1 MGAARTSPTA
11 RLVNGSTGDPV
22 LYLADPGTGVALL
35 FDGGE
40 NCALTR
46 DELGALEAVFV
57 THHHVDHFIGLDRI
71 VRANTDCNKVLHLF
85 GPEHTI
91 RRVWD
96 RVRSYEYP
104 FFSFMKLRL
113 RVHELL
119 PGRMRVGE
127 LSCEERWAEP
137 AVRELRRTGRVCFET
152 DRLRVEA
159 VSVDHTVPC
168 WAYALVEKAGR
179 SRRVR
184 VAFVTDTCWAAAVRP
199 ELVKLCRGAER
210 LYCDSFYAS
219 AQAEQAAKYRHMMA
233 PQAAELARRAKV
245 GELVLMH
252 FSSRYAGEYERLVEE
267 ARAVFPNVRADL
279 P

>member
-1 MGAARTSPTA
+1 M
-11 RLVNGSTGDPV
+11 
-22 LYLADPGTGVALL
+22 
-35 FDGGE
+35 
-40 NCALTR
+40 
-46 DELGALEAVFV
+46 FV

-71 VRANTDCNKVLHLF
+71 VRANIDCDKTLHLF

-104 FFSFMKLRL
+104 FFPFMKLRL

-137 AVRELRRTGRVCFET
+137 AVRELRRAGRVCYET
-152 DRLRVEA
+152 DRLRVET
-159 VSVDHTVPC
+159 VPVDHTVPC

-184 VAFVTDTCWAAAVRP
+184 VAFVTDTCWSAAVRP
-199 ELVKLCRGAER
+199 ELVKLCRGAGR

-219 AQAEQAAKYRHMMA
+219 AQAEQAAKHKHMMA
-233 PQAAELARRAKV
+233 PQAAELAKRAKV
-245 GELVLMH
+245 EELVLMH
-252 FSSRYAGEYERLVEE
+252 FSTRYAGST
-267 ARAVFPNVRADL
+267 AAG
-279 P
+279 